1 MQRYQRF
8 FSEQEKQIIRDR
20 SALGWVAGIYSARAV
35 GGSLSRKVKYP
46 DKPLTL
52 VADDIQ
58 GKPMTDAE
66 RFGAWAEAFNAGMRR
81 KIAEAEPLALPET
94 IETEEPLVL
103 PEIVEIEE
111 PKPID
116 VQADIPN
123 TVIDM
128 PGSHEE

>member
-8 FSEQEKQIIRDR
+8 FAEQEKQIIRDR
-20 SALGWVAGIYSARAV
+20 SALGWAVGIYSAKAV
-35 GGSLSRKVKYP
+35 GGSFSRKIKYP

-52 VADDIQ
+52 VADDIE

-66 RFGAWAEAFNAGMRR
+66 RFAAWAEAFNAGMRGR
-81 KIAEAEPLALPET
+81 KKEEPLALPET
-94 IETEEPLVL
+94 VEVEEPLAL

-111 PKPID
+111 PKPIN
-116 VQADIPN
+116 VQADVPDMG
-123 TVIDM
+123 IDA

>member
-8 FSEQEKQIIRDR
+8 FAEQEKQIIRDR

-52 VADDIQ
+52 VADDIK

-66 RFGAWAEAFNAGMRR
+66 RFAAWAEAFNAGMRGR
-81 KIAEAEPLALPET
+81 KKEEVPALPET
-94 IETEEPLVL
+94 VEAEEALAL
-103 PEIVEIEE
+103 SEIVEIEE
-111 PKPID
+111 PKPVEVHAD
-116 VQADIPN
+116 VPN
-123 TVIDM
+123 AVIDA